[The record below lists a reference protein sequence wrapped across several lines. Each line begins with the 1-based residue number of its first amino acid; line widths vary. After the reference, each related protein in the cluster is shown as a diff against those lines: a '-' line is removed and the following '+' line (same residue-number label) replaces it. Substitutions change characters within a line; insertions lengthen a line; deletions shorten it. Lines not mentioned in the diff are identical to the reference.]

1 MKTTMF
7 NRVGGVLL
15 GLLLGVVPQAP
26 GQVCPAPPSITAL
39 PASAGSFQ
47 IFPGSGLTV
56 QAGGSQITNARVFR
70 VIGTGHRYRLST
82 CGATAQDTLLAVT
95 RVCAAPWLGS
105 VVAVNDDACAKQSS
119 LDFDAHA
126 GVEYNIVAG
135 WYTGSSGP
143 ASYSLSIAQLSL
155 VAGVADPNS
164 TCSGATP
171 LLVND
176 ARGNELV
183 VSSSHPQGKWYS
195 LSIPNATTVTLQ
207 ACAATG
213 DPLIEVFN
221 ACGGLVVASNDDAQ
235 SSCSAPYTSSGA
247 SRLVANLDGGSYL
260 IRAGSYLGVQTT
272 GVLTATVALPP
283 GVLTYQGKLNDQ
295 GAEANG
301 VFDLRFNFYTSLTS
315 TALRGTYIATGVEVA
330 DGLFTV
336 EIPHVSIPNVAF
348 ESDRFIEISARRSD
362 QPGFSVLTPRQQIG
376 VAPVARVALNAPAG
390 PQGPQ
395 GIAGATGATG
405 PAGAAGPAGASPFT
419 LSGANAV
426 YTAGNVGIGTA
437 TANAK
442 LRVDG
447 VDAGTGHSLNVSNLL
462 YATPSFIGVGRSTPV
477 TAAEKFGIGSTQ
489 VGYTGMYITTP
500 TGGQPFYGYVSGSNT
515 AWTYLDSL
523 STWRLYNAGSG
534 EIFAIASNGNTGI
547 KVSPNATF
555 TLDVGGSIRCT
566 TLTQTSSARFKDHVT
581 DLARGLEDLMKVR
594 TVEFEWNRLSP
605 EDVRTKHDV
614 GVIAEELAAVLPEAV
629 TRDANGIP
637 VGVDYSRLTVLSIKS
652 IQELRA
658 INEAQRQHLADLE
671 ERLAKLERAAT
682 K

>member
-1 MKTTMF
+1 MKDAMKKTMF
-7 NRVGGVLL
+7 NCVGGVLL
-15 GLLLGVVPQAP
+15 GLLHVVAP
-26 GQVCPAPPSITAL
+26 VATGQVCPAPTSMATL
-39 PASAGSFQ
+39 PEFSGTFL

-56 QAGGSQITNARVFR
+56 QAGSSQITEARVLR
-70 VIGTGHRYRLST
+70 VIGTGHRYRVSS
-82 CGATAQDTLLAVT
+82 CNAASDDTLLAVT
-95 RVCAAPWLGS
+95 RVCASPWLGS
-105 VVAVNDDACAKQSS
+105 VIAVNDDACGAQST
-119 LDFDAHA
+119 LEFDARS
-126 GVEYNIVAG
+126 GVEYNIVVG
-135 WYTGSSGP
+135 WYAGVASPTGYG
-143 ASYSLSIAQLSL
+143 LSITRLAA

-164 TCSGATP
+164 TCSGAIP

-176 ARGNELV
+176 SRGNELV
-183 VSSSHPQGKWYS
+183 VSSSQPQGNWYS
-195 LSIPNATTVTLQ
+195 LSIPNRTTVTLQ

-213 DPLIEVFN
+213 DPLIEIFD
-221 ACGGLVVASNDDAQ
+221 ACGGLVVASNDDAPN
-235 SSCSAPYTSSGA
+235 SCSAPYGSIRA
-247 SRLVANLDGGSYL
+247 SRLVAVLDGGSYL
-260 IRAGSYLGVQTT
+260 VRAGSYQGARTT

-301 VFDLRFNFYTSLTS
+301 VFDLRFNFYTSPTS
-315 TALRGTYIATGVEVA
+315 TALRGTYTATGVDVT

-336 EIPHVSIPNVAF
+336 EIPHLSLPNVTF
-348 ESDRFIEISARRSD
+348 EVDRFMEIAARRSD
-362 QPGFSVLTPRQQIG
+362 QATFSVLTPRQEIG

-395 GIAGATGATG
+395 GTPGA
-405 PAGAAGPAGASPFT
+405 AGAAGPAGASPFT
-419 LSGANAV
+419 LSGENAV
-426 YTAGNVGIGTA
+426 YTAGNVGIGTS

-442 LRVDG
+442 LRVLG

-462 YATPSFIGVGRSTPV
+462 YAMPSFVGVGRSTPV
-477 TAAEKFGIGSTQ
+477 TGSEIFGIGSTQ
-489 VGYTGMYITTP
+489 TGYAGMYISTP
-500 TGGQPFYGYVSGSNT
+500 TGGQPFYGYVSGTNT

-523 STWRLYNAGSG
+523 STWRLYNTAAG

-555 TLDVGGSIRCT
+555 ALDVGGSIRCT

-594 TVEFEWNRLSP
+594 TVEFEWNLLSP
-605 EDVRTKHDV
+605 EDVRTKHDL

-629 TRDANGIP
+629 ARDAQGTP

-658 INEAQRQHLADLE
+658 INQAQRQHLADLE